1 MASMD
6 AYLKALVANDSSTL
20 PLSPNLKATEN
31 AQPSDLK
38 SGLWSTATK
47 IGSYAFTLSEKD
59 TGQHGFCGLI
69 WRGNDASIVSIRI
82 KINSNGEIVE
92 SEIIVGIDRFP
103 GATATD
109 PKSLTTWRED
119 FAMVI
124 PEGKRQT
131 REELK
136 DIAASYYDGV
146 TNNTPEKVPLSH
158 TGNRVENGTRITNI
172 STFSLIDGFYE
183 PEDPNVTLPNFAEW
197 SAKEQFDRGLWNSD
211 TVTGERFPLID
222 VERGVV
228 MAYALYQPWTKAT
241 GATVKGV
248 GKIKRLGGPERTMV
262 SLCMMELFKI
272 KEGQIY
278 DMESVWFVGPLPMS
292 SGW

>member
-1 MASMD
+1 MD
-6 AYLKALVANDSSTL
+6 TYLKALIANDSSAL

-47 IGSYAFTLSEKD
+47 IGSYAFTLSDKD

-69 WRGNDASIVSIRI
+69 WRSNDASIVSIRI

-109 PKSLTTWRED
+109 PKTLTTWRED
-119 FAMVI
+119 FKTVI
-124 PEGKRQT
+124 PEGRRQT

-136 DIAASYYDGV
+136 AIAASYYDGV

-172 STFSLIDGFYE
+172 PTFSLIDGFYE
-183 PEDPNVTLPNFAEW
+183 AEDPNVTLPNFAEW